1 MSALQSLHHTILM
14 LKKQSSPLS
23 KRDISMTIQ
32 NLAAVKQRQ
41 VMAVPTEAVR
51 AVDRSATANNNNN
64 PNKNTRI
71 SFSVASLLAD
81 TRPKSKPSPLR
92 DDDIDADRISPEIF
106 HHHQIN
112 PHSPLRQ
119 SPHANPDLPGQK
131 IMHARSNPRLLSPN
145 ASSPPLNLNNSNN
158 TATPPLMTSSDDEY
172 EDSVNQEDS
181 IVDVEDLN
189 IDDGGAED
197 GRLSE
202 EEREMLYQRQRQ
214 LMQERGHSLQG
225 VVGQQGAAGPI
236 RPTPFSALAA
246 AAAAAAYQAG
256 LGSHPGPW
264 GTGPVMSPF
273 GPTGP
278 MFQGPGFPVAHLT
291 SGIYRTVDYLYRVDL
306 RLSITDGIINLK
318 KLRDSSTKKCKL

>member
-1 MSALQSLHHTILM
+1 MGGGERVALAHLTLM

-41 VMAVPTEAVR
+41 IMAVPTEAVR
-51 AVDRSATANNNNN
+51 AVDRTSTTNNNNN

-81 TRPKSKPSPLR
+81 TRPKSKSSPIR
-92 DDDIDADRISPEIF
+92 DDDAEADRISPEIF

-119 SPHANPDLPGQK
+119 SPQANPELPGQK
-131 IMHARSNPRLLSPN
+131 IMRANTRLISPSQN

-158 TATPPLMTSSDDEY
+158 TATPPLMTSSDEEY

-202 EEREMLYQRQRQ
+202 EEMLYQRQRQ
-214 LMQERGHSLQG
+214 LMQERSQGLQG
-225 VVGQQGAAGPI
+225 AAGQQGGAGPI

-256 LGSHPGPW
+256 LGGHPSPW

-278 MFQGPGFPVAHLT
+278 MFQGPGFPVSHLT
-291 SGIYRTVDYLYRVDL
+291 SGNYLIAIVIIKIHKFNFELKNIFNFIIYF
-306 RLSITDGIINLK
+306 LS
-318 KLRDSSTKKCKL
+318 